1 LVDLIL
7 LLVALFLILPILV
20 VSVECMM
27 ACWKRA
33 EDKKYI
39 SLIERPRIGVLIP
52 AHNEEQVIAS
62 AISCVL
68 NQLVDG
74 DQLLVV
80 ADNCTDNTVGIAS
93 NSNVHV
99 IERFDER
106 YTGKGYALDAGV
118 REFEKD
124 PPEVLIII
132 DADCKMTEGS
142 IESLAKKAMC
152 LQRPTQAVYLI
163 RSEAKSPSNYE
174 IFGQF
179 AWIVKNL
186 VRSLGLNRLGLPC
199 MLTGSGMAFPWP
211 VIRDADLACGHIA
224 EDLKLGLDMIL
235 DCKPPVLC
243 LDAVVTS
250 FFPAENYEQ
259 EYQRRRWEHGYLDI
273 GFRYVPRLWFHG
285 IRHFRFQLI
294 AISFDLMVPPLALL
308 CLLLLLGLAVTGTG
322 FVFNYK
328 LPFFLL
334 SAASVTF
341 FLTLMLVRHK
351 FAKEVIS
358 ISQLLKFPLYVFM
371 KLPLYWGFL
380 FDRET
385 EWRDARRKQK

>member
-1 LVDLIL
+1 MVPM
-7 LLVALFLILPILV
+7 VV
-20 VSVECMM
+20 VSLECMV
-27 ACWKRA
+27 AYWKRS

-52 AHNEEQVIAS
+52 AHNEEAVIAN

-93 NSNVHV
+93 SSNVHV

-124 PPEVLIII
+124 PPEVLIVI

-186 VRSLGLNRLGLPC
+186 VRPMGLNRLGLPC

-235 DCKPPVLC
+235 DRKPPVLC

-285 IRHFRFQLI
+285 IRYFRYQLI

-308 CLLLLLGLAVTGTG
+308 CLLLLLGLAITGTG
-322 FVFNYK
+322 FVFGCK

-334 SAASVTF
+334 SSASVTF
-341 FLTLMLVRHK
+341 FLALILVRHK

-385 EWRDARRKQK
+385 EWRDAHRKQK